1 MRIFVVIF
9 ADFFFFIE
17 CYENMSSDKNRGSFR
32 IRIFITIFIDL
43 SFYRVFFF
51 FFTTKEHDG

>member
-1 MRIFVVIF
+1 M
-9 ADFFFFIE
+9 
-17 CYENMSSDKNRGSFR
+17 MSSDKNRGSFR

-51 FFTTKEHDG
+51 FTTKEHDG